1 MSIPGALWADNLTWG
16 GTYIAG
22 WDGFGTSPYTATD
35 TSLNPHQGVQIF
47 CLDFNDSIAPPADWA
62 ASIMTLN
69 QPNVAGTGAYAGV
82 YAAQYGGDY
91 NNLLTAAFNNPA
103 NPRAAGEK
111 AAPQVSGQATGVVP
125 PFAFNS
131 DNAGGGYSIDLSP
144 SNDPNPSR
152 SAYLRYLEAAW
163 LFTDILAGLPAD
175 RNTDII
181 AQVAA
186 WELFV
191 NNSNL
196 SFLTGD
202 VDKYA
207 GSFVFNNY
215 LALAP
220 GQTYTTTSAVHKQ
233 STPGIGGVT
242 FRQAVDAALAAAQTA
257 VVTDGWGPGS
267 YNYGSWSLV
276 TGTPVYV
283 IGYGAPVQEFLSPNA
298 TPDAPPDPPDPPSDP
313 PSAVPEP
320 KAVFLLASAAALALW
335 TAARQASRP
344 VAR

>member
-1 MSIPGALWADNLTWG
+1 MCLPGALWADNLTWG
-16 GTYIAG
+16 GTYIAD

-35 TSLNPHQGVQIF
+35 TSLTPHQGMQIF
-47 CLDFNDSIAPPADWA
+47 CLDFNDSIAPPTDWT

-103 NPRAAGEK
+103 NPRPASEK
-111 AAPQVSGQATGVVP
+111 TVPQVSGQATGVVP
-125 PFAFNS
+125 PYAFNS

-144 SNDPNPSR
+144 SNNPTPSR
-152 SAYLRYLEAAW
+152 AAYLRYLEAAW
-163 LFTDILAGLPAD
+163 LFTDTLAALPGD

-196 SFLTGD
+196 SLLTGD

-220 GQTYTTTSAVHKQ
+220 GQTYTTTSVVHTQ
-233 STPGIGGVT
+233 STPTTGDIT
-242 FRQAVDAALAAAQTA
+242 FRQAVDAALAEAQTA
-257 VVTDGWGPGS
+257 VITNGWGPGS
-267 YNYGSWSLV
+267 NNYGSWSLV
-276 TGTPVYV
+276 TGTPDYV
-283 IGYGAPVQEFLSPNA
+283 IGYGQPVQEFLSPNA
-298 TPDAPPDPPDPPSDP
+298 PDPPDPPLDP
-313 PSAVPEP
+313 LSAVPEP
-320 KAVFLLASAAALALW
+320 KAVLLLATAAAVALW
-335 TAARQASRP
+335 AAHKKRP
-344 VAR
+344 A

>member
-1 MSIPGALWADNLTWG
+1 MSLPGAVRADNLTWG
-16 GTYIAG
+16 GTYIAD

-35 TSLNPHQGVQIF
+35 TSLTPHQGIQIF
-47 CLDFNDSIAPPADWA
+47 CLDFNDSIAPPTDWA
-62 ASIMTLN
+62 ASILTLN
-69 QPNVAGTGAYAGV
+69 QPNVAGTGTYAGL

-91 NNLLTAAFNNPA
+91 NSLLTAAFNNPA
-103 NPRAAGEK
+103 NPRSAGEK
-111 AAPQVSGQATGVVP
+111 TAPQVSGQATGVVP

-144 SNDPNPSR
+144 SNDPTPSR
-152 SAYLRYLEAAW
+152 AAYLRYLEAAW
-163 LFTDILAGLPAD
+163 LFTDTLAALPAD

-191 NNSNL
+191 NNSSL
-196 SFLTGD
+196 SLLTGD
-202 VDKYA
+202 VNKYA

-220 GQTYTTTSAVHKQ
+220 GQTYNTTSSVHKE
-233 STPGIGGVT
+233 STPGSAGIN
-242 FRQAVDAALAAAQTA
+242 FRQAVDAALTAAQTA

-276 TGTPVYV
+276 TGTPDYV
-283 IGYGAPVQEFLSPNA
+283 ISYGQPVQEFLSPNA
-298 TPDAPPDPPDPPSDP
+298 IPPDPPLKPQSV
-313 PSAVPEP
+313 VPEP
-320 KAVFLLASAAALALW
+320 KAVLLLATAAAVALW
-335 TAARQASRP
+335 AAHRNRLA
-344 VAR
+344 